1 MKTLLVTQDFPPRPG
16 GMARYYA
23 DLARGL
29 GADCTVAAGSWEG
42 KLPEGRGE
50 HRVLPLPFDAAAS
63 HHPWNL
69 FRTSRLLGKQIV
81 EDPPRALIGGNIR
94 PFGLLTE
101 RLARHKKIPLVQIYH
116 GGDILQT
123 ARKWKSHPIKR
134 RRWMRLVDAPA
145 IHAVNS
151 RYTAR
156 LAIQHGFPE
165 DRIALVPPEVDTDH
179 FRPAATDEERRAIR
193 HRFGWRDK
201 DTVTLFTG
209 RLVDR
214 KGLDDLFE
222 ALRTLPGSNRVVV
235 VGPGDRA
242 YWEGRASSAGVQPQV
257 DFMGPAEYD
266 DLPDFYRGADL
277 FVGPSRDTEAEDD
290 PETFGIV
297 FLEAAASGLPV
308 VATRTGGIP
317 EAVDDGV
324 NGFLVAPGNAPEIGA
339 AWRRLIED
347 EKMRRDFGHA
357 GRVGPAQTHGPGT
370 SARALEK
377 AVESAERL
385 TARIDRRRPR

>member
-1 MKTLLVTQDFPPRPG
+1 MKSLLVTQDFPPRPG

-29 GADCTVAAGSWEG
+29 GGDCTVAAGSWDGE
-42 KLPEGRGE
+42 PPRGRGE
-50 HRVLPLPFDAAAS
+50 HRILTLPFDAAAS

-69 FRTSRLLGKQIV
+69 LRTAKLLAKQLAM
-81 EDPPRALIGGNIR
+81 DPTGVLVGGNIR

-101 RLARHKKIPLVQIYH
+101 RLARRKKVPLVQIYH

-123 ARKWKSHPIKR
+123 AGKWKSHPIKR
-134 RRWMRLVDAPA
+134 RRWMRLVNSSA

-151 RYTAR
+151 RYTAG
-156 LAIQHGFPE
+156 LASLHGFPE

-179 FRPAATDEERRAIR
+179 FRPAANEEERQSIR
-193 HRFGWRDK
+193 HRLGWK
-201 DTVTLFTG
+201 EKETVALFTG
-209 RLVDR
+209 RLVAR

-222 ALRTLPGSNRVVV
+222 ALRSLPDLSRVAV

-242 YWEGRASSAGVQPQV
+242 YWEGRARSAGVPSRV
-257 DFMGPAEYD
+257 DIMGPVDYEN
-266 DLPDFYRGADL
+266 LPDLYRGADL
-277 FVGPSRDTEAEDD
+277 FVGPSRDSEAEND

-317 EAVDDGV
+317 EAVEDEV
-324 NGFLVAPGNAPEIGA
+324 NGFLVAPGSVDEIGA

-347 EKMRRDFGHA
+347 ESLRRDFGRA
-357 GRVGPAQTHGPGT
+357 GQDGPARTYGPGT

-377 AVESAERL
+377 AVHDL
-385 TARIDRRRPR
+385 MPGFPG